1 MKVSFRIK
9 GTADKP
15 VSIYMRVNGKEL
27 NTGYKVHPRY
37 WNAKK
42 QRCISRSDPIL
53 KNLNSAL
60 DKLQYETSTGDTR
73 LDRKTVIGALQ
84 EMIEHTYANEWKPGT
99 KKNYSTFMRL
109 LIKYG
114 EIKYPEH
121 LDKKAVDDFLSWM
134 IDEMDY
140 SDTYV
145 ARTLKKLKMIC
156 KEMQSLE
163 YKVHP
168 YVLNARPVKR
178 HSERITITFKPED
191 IKIIKATEM
200 PSEGLENARLL
211 ILLGLNVGCRVSDL
225 MRLTRAN
232 LRTVGDVTLVDY
244 RAIKTGKVSTVPI
257 TDKEVLDMLLE
268 RWPKPISDQK
278 FNKHLKEVI
287 RRCGLDRPTLG
298 YLTIDGRSKL
308 VEAPFYKF
316 CRSHMLRKSFCQIAY
331 DLGLDIHLIM
341 EMTQHSSE
349 AVFRLYIG
357 RKRDKDKD
365 ALDFYKSMK
374 QKLPQ

>member
-1 MKVSFRIK
+1 
-9 GTADKP
+9 
-15 VSIYMRVNGKEL
+15 
-27 NTGYKVHPRY
+27 
-37 WNAKK
+37 
-42 QRCISRSDPIL
+42 
-53 KNLNSAL
+53 
-60 DKLQYETSTGDTR
+60 
-73 LDRKTVIGALQ
+73 
-84 EMIEHTYANEWKPGT
+84 
-99 KKNYSTFMRL
+99 MRL

-134 IDEMDY
+134 VDEMDY

-145 ARTLKKLKMIC
+145 ARTLKKLKMVC

-178 HSERITITFKPED
+178 QSERITITFKPED
-191 IKIIKATEM
+191 VEAIKKTKM
-200 PSEGLENARLL
+200 PTEGLENARLL
-211 ILLGLNVGCRVSDL
+211 CLLGLSVGCRVSDL

-232 LRTVGDVTLVDY
+232 LRVVDRVNLIDY

-257 TDKEVLDMLLE
+257 TDEEILNKLLE
-268 RWPKPISDQK
+268 KWPKPISGQK
-278 FNKHLKEVI
+278 FNKHIKEVI
-287 RRCGLDRPTLG
+287 RRCGIDRPTLG
-298 YLTIDGRSKL
+298 YLTVNGRSKL

-316 CRSHMLRKSFCQIAY
+316 CRSHMLRKSFCQISY

-357 RKRDKDKD
+357 RERDKDRD

-374 QKLPQ
+374 QKLTQ